1 MENKSLSQNKLILGD
16 CLEVMKDIE
25 DESIDIIIADLPYST
40 TRNAWDC
47 HIPLESLWTHYRR
60 IIKPRGCIALFAQTP
75 FDKVLGASNLPM
87 LKYEWI
93 WEKDGPTGHLNSH
106 FAPMKIHENILIFSK
121 AAACYVK
128 DKSHAMKYFPQK
140 TPTKEINNKY
150 YQPTNSKNYDFKNQ
164 KTYISSNNGLKH
176 PTDILKFKRDRGL
189 HPTQKPVLLYQYL
202 LETYT
207 EEGDLAL
214 DNVAGSCPLAI
225 AAINTNRRF
234 ICIEKNEDYFNIGR
248 ERVSAHELH

>member
-1 MENKSLSQNKLILGD
+1 MSQNKLILGD
-16 CLEVMKDIE
+16 CLEVMRDIE
-25 DESIDIIIADLPYST
+25 DESVDLIVADLPYGST
-40 TRNAWDC
+40 KNAWDC

-87 LKYEWI
+87 LKYEWV

-128 DKSHAMKYFPQK
+128 NKSHAMKYFPQK
-140 TPTKEINNKY
+140 TLTKEINNRY

-164 KTYISSNNGLKH
+164 KAYISSNNGLKH

-189 HPTQKPVLLYQYL
+189 HPTQKPVAIYEYL
-202 LETYT
+202 LRTYT

-225 AAINTNRRF
+225 AAMNTNRRF
-234 ICIEKNEDYFNIGR
+234 ICIEKNEEYFKIGS
-248 ERVSAHELH
+248 ERVRAHELH

>member
-1 MENKSLSQNKLILGD
+1 
-16 CLEVMKDIE
+16 
-25 DESIDIIIADLPYST
+25 
-40 TRNAWDC
+40 
-47 HIPLESLWTHYRR
+47 
-60 IIKPRGCIALFAQTP
+60 
-75 FDKVLGASNLPM
+75 M